1 MALSGMQL
9 YLIRHA
15 HALDGDDDAARP
27 LSAKGRKQIKAMVR
41 HLRRS
46 GRLHATEFWHSPL
59 VRARD
64 TAALLGQGL
73 NPKAKLVE
81 VSGIEPYAN
90 PANMAQTL
98 RKLRRPV
105 VVVGHEPHLSE
116 LATLLLVGRAVA
128 PVLVLK
134 KCAVVALES
143 KDGHWAL
150 RWQVSPKEI
159 R

>member
-1 MALSGMQL
+1 MQL

-27 LSAKGRKQIKAMVR
+27 LSAKGRKQIEAMAKF
-41 HLRRS
+41 LRRS
-46 GRLHATEFWHSPL
+46 GRLQATEFWHSPL

-64 TAALLGQGL
+64 TAELLAKALDE
-73 NPKAKLVE
+73 KARRLE
-81 VSGIEPYAN
+81 VSGLEPYAD
-90 PANMAQTL
+90 PAGTV
-98 RKLRRPV
+98 RKVKALRRPV
-105 VVVGHEPHLSE
+105 AIVGHEPHLSE

-128 PVLVLK
+128 PVIVLK
-134 KCAVVALES
+134 KCAVVALER

-150 RWQVSPKEI
+150 RWQISPKEI

>member
-1 MALSGMQL
+1 MQI

-15 HALDGDDDAARP
+15 HAAEGDHDAARP
-27 LSAKGRKQIKAMVR
+27 LSAKGRKQIRAMVKFL
-41 HLRRS
+41 HRS
-46 GRLHATEFWHSPL
+46 GRLQTTEFWHSPL

-73 NPKAKLVE
+73 GRKARLVE
-81 VSGIEPYAN
+81 VSGMEPYAN
-90 PANMAQTL
+90 PVGMAQKL

-105 VVVGHEPHLSE
+105 AVVGHEPHLSE
-116 LATLLLVGRAVA
+116 LATLLLVGRAVT
-128 PVLVLK
+128 PVITLK
-134 KCAVVALES
+134 KCAVVALER
-143 KDGHWAL
+143 KDEGWAL

>member
-1 MALSGMQL
+1 MQL

-15 HALDGDDDAARP
+15 HALDGDNDAARP
-27 LSAKGRKQIKAMVR
+27 LSAKGRKQIRAMAKF
-41 HLRRS
+41 LRRC
-46 GRLHATEFWHSPL
+46 GRLQATEFWHSPL

-64 TAALLGQGL
+64 TAELLGKGL
-73 NPKAKLVE
+73 SPKARLVE

-90 PANMAQTL
+90 PSGLAHKL
-98 RKLRRPV
+98 GKLRRPV

-128 PVLVLK
+128 PVIVLK
-134 KCAVVALES
+134 KCAVVALER
-143 KDGHWAL
+143 KDRSWML